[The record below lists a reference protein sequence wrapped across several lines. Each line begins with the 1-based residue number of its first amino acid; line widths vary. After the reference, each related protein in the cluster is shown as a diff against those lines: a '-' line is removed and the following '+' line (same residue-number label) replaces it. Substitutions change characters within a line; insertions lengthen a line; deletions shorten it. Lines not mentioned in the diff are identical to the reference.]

1 MRKFGVGIVT
11 VVFAVAPASAD
22 VYRTHVTGFGVVTTF
37 HTISDDTC
45 VETSGELAAVSTPEG
60 TFGFVIADRT
70 DYCAEGGPVDWS
82 YAWIE
87 PVAFSANGL
96 SSATLT
102 GSFVM
107 SPYAGPTGDELTLD
121 FALAFTGT
129 GAVSTTTSHFR
140 STSPDDTTLFFSAAH
155 QRAATVSGSLSAGGD
170 DGGVTSAQIVGGT
183 EGELVVI
190 H

>member
-1 MRKFGVGIVT
+1 MVL
-11 VVFAVAPASAD
+11 FAVAPASAD
-22 VYRTHVTGFGVVTTF
+22 VYRTRVTGFGVVTTF
-37 HTISDDTC
+37 HSISNDTC

-60 TFGFVIADRT
+60 TFGFVIAVRT
-70 DYCAEGGPVDWS
+70 DYCAEGGPIDWN

-87 PVAFSANGL
+87 PVAFSASGL

-102 GSFVM
+102 GSFAM
-107 SPYAGPTGDELTLD
+107 SPYAGPPGGDMTLD
-121 FALAFTGT
+121 FSLAFTGT

-140 STSPDDTTLFFSAAH
+140 SAGPDDTTLFFSTAH
-155 QRAATVSGSLSAGGD
+155 QRAATASGSLSAGGD
-170 DGGVTSAQIVGGT
+170 DGGLTSAQLVGGT